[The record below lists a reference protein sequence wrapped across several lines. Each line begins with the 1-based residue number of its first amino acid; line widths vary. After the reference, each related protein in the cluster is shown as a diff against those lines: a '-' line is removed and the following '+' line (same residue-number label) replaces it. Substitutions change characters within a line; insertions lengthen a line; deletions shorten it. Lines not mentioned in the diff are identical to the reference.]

1 MPTIIEIA
9 DVFNGKTPSKGEQRN
24 EGLPILKIRDI
35 DENGKFVGIFG
46 SYVDKDFYKKYSRK
60 KLRAGDTIILNA
72 AHSADY
78 VGNKNALVSEDL
90 DGTIATGEW
99 LIVRPKKADSSF
111 INHFLKSPEGRQKI
125 KKEVKGI
132 HLYPKDVERIK
143 IPLPTIVDQI
153 RIATLLSRVEA
164 LIATRKDNLRLLD
177 EFLKST
183 FLEMFGDPVRNERG
197 WELKDLGEIFK
208 IKHGFAF
215 KSQYFTSSGEYVLL
229 TPGNFHEEGG
239 YRDRGD
245 KQKYYAGEIPI
256 EYLLKKNDLL
266 VAMTEQA
273 PGLLGS
279 PIIVPESN
287 RFLHNQRLGLVE
299 LKIKQTSRKF
309 LFYLF
314 NTKGI
319 RGKIHLKATGT
330 KVRHT
335 SPTKIEQIT
344 IGFPPFKLQEQFATI
359 ADKAESL
366 KNLYQQ
372 SLIELENLYG
382 ALSQKAF
389 KGELDLSRIPL
400 EKVFEGTVLDAT
412 FEFADQSPEPDSYAM
427 SDPAAREKI
436 LRQLFDAFIAERKGH
451 KFSMEVFWTQAEQ
464 KVLEHMED
472 ECPPLGVADYDKAK
486 EWLFELIKS
495 GNIRQ
500 LFYEE
505 NNYMGLSIK
514 R

>member
-1 MPTIIEIA
+1 MNEKKLTEISSPKQWK
-9 DVFNGKTPSKGEQRN
+9 N
-24 EGLPILKIRDI
+24 LPISKLL
-35 DENGKFVGIFG
+35 EFGYPVYGANGIIGYYNEYNHEKSTLAITCRGATCG
-46 SYVDKDFYKKYSRK
+46 SIHLTKPKSYITS
-60 KLRAGDTIILNA
+60 NA
-72 AHSADY
+72 M
-78 VGNKNALVSEDL
+78 ALDDL
-90 DGTIATGEW
+90 DESVCNIKYIA
-99 LIVRPKKADSSF
+99 LY
-111 INHFLKSPEGRQKI
+111 LKYRGLNDVISGSAQPQITRTNLER
-125 KKEVKGI
+125 VK
-132 HLYPKDVERIK
+132 V
-143 IPLPTIVDQI
+143 PLPPLNDQI
-153 RIATLLSRVEA
+153 RIATLFSRVEA
-164 LIATRKDNLRLLD
+164 LITTRKNNMRLLD

-256 EYLLKKNDLL
+256 EYLLIKNDLL

-287 RFLHNQRLGLVE
+287 RFLHNQRLGLIE

-359 ADKAESL
+359 TDKAESL

-372 SLIELENLYG
+372 SLSELENLYG

-389 KGELDLSRIPL
+389 KGKLDLSRIPL
-400 EKVFEGTVLDAT
+400 EKVPEETVSDKT
-412 FEFADQSPEPDSYAM
+412 PEVVDQAPKPDSSPM
-427 SDPAAREKI
+427 SDPTAREKL
-436 LRQLFDAFIAERKGH
+436 LRQLFDAFIAERKGGS
-451 KFSMEVFWTQAEQ
+451 FSLEDFWTQAEQ
-464 KVLEHMED
+464 KVLAHMDD
-472 ECPPLGVADYDKAK
+472 ESHPLGVGDYDKAK
-486 EWLFELIKS
+486 EWLFELLKS
-495 GNIRQ
+495 GHVRQ
-500 LFYEE
+500 HFYEV